1 MAAAAVALLSLS
13 RSILSSKSVDEVGKE
28 VVEEEG
34 VRVEVEVEVEAEE
47 EAAEESVEAV
57 EVGGGKSWR
66 LLVEKDLVRREEV
79 LPDPR
84 VRHWCSC
91 RSAALSFF

>member
-34 VRVEVEVEVEAEE
+34 VRVEVEAEE
-47 EAAEESVEAV
+47 EAVEESVEAV